1 MTTSPLRWLLHLG
14 QGIAIG
20 VANVIPGVSGGTMAL
35 VFGIYER
42 LIELLS
48 DLFRGGIS
56 LLRLDLA
63 SFRSTV
69 GAVEWGFL
77 VSLSVGVLIAPLIGA
92 ALIPD
97 LLETWPQ
104 ESRSLFFGLVL
115 GTIPIPWLR
124 ISDHQLKNVLV
135 LVAAA
140 AVSFILVG
148 FPPLEVTEPGLWAVF
163 GAAMLAMCAAI
174 LPGISGAFI
183 LVILGMYLYIT
194 GLLHDIKNF
203 DAGWND
209 LLSVAVFCAGCAL
222 GLIVFSKF
230 LRWLLARHE
239 PQTMALLCGF
249 MFGSLRKIW
258 PFKNEVTLG
267 RLEEL
272 GLTADKQA
280 ELRQHPELVFELKL
294 QLRQFENAW
303 PDADDRVLLIA
314 GIALAAA
321 VFVFVLDRITR
332 GHEHA
337 PPLEDDPPQAND

>member
-1 MTTSPLRWLLHLG
+1 M
-14 QGIAIG
+14 
-20 VANVIPGVSGGTMAL
+20 
-35 VFGIYER
+35 
-42 LIELLS
+42 
-48 DLFRGGIS
+48 
-56 LLRLDLA
+56 
-63 SFRSTV
+63 
-69 GAVEWGFL
+69 
-77 VSLSVGVLIAPLIGA
+77 
-92 ALIPD
+92 
-97 LLETWPQ
+97 
-104 ESRSLFFGLVL
+104 
-115 GTIPIPWLR
+115 
-124 ISDHQLKNVLV
+124 
-135 LVAAA
+135 
-140 AVSFILVG
+140 
-148 FPPLEVTEPGLWAVF
+148 
-163 GAAMLAMCAAI
+163 
-174 LPGISGAFI
+174 
-183 LVILGMYLYIT
+183 
-194 GLLHDIKNF
+194 
-203 DAGWND
+203 
-209 LLSVAVFCAGCAL
+209 FCAGCAL

-280 ELRQHPELVFELKL
+280 ELRQHPELVFQLKL